1 LTQKSRHSN
10 HSTHHQPLFR
20 PEARDHHRATWVG
33 TISIEKSHTPSL
45 VLVLISLAT
54 FVLIGILIFGT
65 YSRQAVISGLVIPNK
80 GLIKINAPVAGT
92 ATDVFVNQGQI
103 VRKGSALFTITSEV
117 FSEGNIA
124 LGGRTLET
132 LDQQQSILKNQLE
145 IERVS
150 GQVEVQM
157 LFKRV
162 EALRAQKNTIEK
174 RFSANKNLLS
184 ADSENLARQQ
194 DLLSRQ
200 LVTRD
205 SVTALQN
212 TQMERI
218 LTQEQIKQDLENQDI
233 AINDAETTLKR
244 RSAELEASLALINRN
259 LADIEQQ
266 KIAADTKRSSI
277 AVAPD
282 TGQITSLQVAKGGAV
297 SAGVPLVTIVPSGS
311 KLQVHLYGP
320 SRSTGLVRKGQRVS
334 LRFEAFPFQRYGLVK
349 GYVSSVS
356 GSAVNPTEL
365 PLELSGLV
373 NSSASDSLYKV
384 VVDIDDANGRN
395 TNKNLEL
402 APGMKVQANVILE
415 TRPLYKW
422 IVSPAE
428 SVVKSGFE

>member
-1 LTQKSRHSN
+1 
-10 HSTHHQPLFR
+10 
-20 PEARDHHRATWVG
+20 
-33 TISIEKSHTPSL
+33 
-45 VLVLISLAT
+45 
-54 FVLIGILIFGT
+54 
-65 YSRQAVISGLVIPNK
+65 
-80 GLIKINAPVAGT
+80 
-92 ATDVFVNQGQI
+92 
-103 VRKGSALFTITSEV
+103 
-117 FSEGNIA
+117 
-124 LGGRTLET
+124 
-132 LDQQQSILKNQLE
+132 
-145 IERVS
+145 
-150 GQVEVQM
+150 
-157 LFKRV
+157 
-162 EALRAQKNTIEK
+162 
-174 RFSANKNLLS
+174 
-184 ADSENLARQQ
+184 
-194 DLLSRQ
+194 
-200 LVTRD
+200 
-205 SVTALQN
+205 
-212 TQMERI
+212 
-218 LTQEQIKQDLENQDI
+218 
-233 AINDAETTLKR
+233 
-244 RSAELEASLALINRN
+244 
-259 LADIEQQ
+259 
-266 KIAADTKRSSI
+266 
-277 AVAPD
+277 
-282 TGQITSLQVAKGGAV
+282 VAKGGAV